1 MWPNREMEIGGR
13 AILDSGEN
21 GPERKVYITGDHNTR
36 GKFNT
41 RGEKVCGKAEGRWWS
56 ITLSFI

>member
-13 AILDSGEN
+13 AILDSGED

-41 RGEKVCGKAEGRWWS
+41 RGEKVCGKAEGK
-56 ITLSFI
+56 